1 MATEVQEYD
10 INSLLKGLTPSESS
24 VGSAKEYDINSLLTE
39 LKPFKAESITAGAG
53 ATPSNVMKGA
63 EFFARNP
70 IASQAINQ
78 PAVKDVGKGIASVL
92 DTTVGSA
99 IPSAVGF
106 VAQPIARLFTSP
118 ERAQEITQ
126 NITSAI
132 DKPFGKAFGITEDPA
147 YKNEASNRFMQFIG
161 ENADKG
167 ADWIS
172 KQTGLPKADVDY
184 YLNAALTAGG
194 VKATQVAAPYVK
206 AGIQKVGSEFQ
217 KAKTNLGMEEQFAA
231 KKAPIQP
238 EAVVPEQT
246 PGGVPG
252 VAPIPK
258 ATVEVSQPTAPVVE
272 PAPAPLNPFLQEQ
285 VKRAKQAGQEV
296 DPGAL
301 NRQNEAM
308 SIDPRLTLTE
318 GQALGDPNLISVER
332 NERGIKEKL
341 VEKFNEQ
348 NQILKE
354 KAESYKNQFTPDV
367 KGLSYVENS
376 THAINAVDD
385 LIGKNESAAKAK
397 YEELKN
403 LGGGKLELDGKTFG
417 TTAREALGAED
428 IQDFVPSQIMKRI
441 DAYADGAKQMNLNL
455 FESLRTQIARESRKA
470 ERAGDGN
477 TVHALSVVRNQLEQ
491 MPLANEVGAIKAVAD
506 EARGLFKANRDLE
519 ANNPF
524 YGQASR
530 GGLDSKDFV
539 PKVAFRSKND
549 YFASA
554 MEVLDKDPMAK
565 QNFAQ
570 GTMDYMIREST
581 DGSGNLNPMKM
592 ANYIDDLQLNN
603 RLEPLFG
610 KEGATELLKFARVSR
625 YTKSTPEGSFVN
637 YSNTAPAGAN
647 LIQKYG
653 PAAAE
658 VVGANMGIPFVGAA
672 ARKGSEFMQ
681 QRKYSKQAA
690 EATKPGA
697 GVVKGKGTKLEDML
711 KD

>member
-10 INSLLKGLTPSESS
+10 INSLLKGLSPSDTS
-24 VGSAKEYDINSLLTE
+24 VGAAKEYDINSLLGE
-39 LKPFKAESITAGAG
+39 LKPYKPESVTAGAG
-53 ATPSNVMKGA
+53 PSPTNILKGA
-63 EFFARNP
+63 EFFAQNP
-70 IASQAINQ
+70 VAVKAINQ
-78 PAVKDVGKGIASVL
+78 PAVKDIGKGVASVL

-147 YKNEASNRFMQFIG
+147 YKQEASNRFMQYIG
-161 ENADKG
+161 ENYDKG
-167 ADWIS
+167 ADWLS
-172 KQTGLPKADVDY
+172 RQTGLPKADVAY
-184 YLNAALTAGG
+184 YMNALTALAGG
-194 VKATQVAAPYVK
+194 KAVEVGKPYAK
-206 AGIQKVGSEFQ
+206 AGIEKISSEFQ
-217 KAKTNLGMEEQFAA
+217 KAKAGIGMAEKPVA
-231 KKAPIQP
+231 P
-238 EAVVPEQT
+238 EAPVAAPAAPEAPT
-246 PGGVPG
+246 GVSPTQ
-252 VAPIPK
+252 APMTAPK
-258 ATVEVSQPTAPVVE
+258 AAVVE
-272 PAPAPLNPFLQEQ
+272 PAPAPLNPLLQEQ
-285 VKRAKQAGQEV
+285 VKRAKQAGQQIDE
-296 DPGAL
+296 GAL

-318 GQALGDPNLISVER
+318 GQALQDPNLISIER

-376 THAINAVDD
+376 THAINAIDD
-385 LIGKNESAAKAK
+385 LIGKNEAAAKTK

-441 DAYADGAKQMNLNL
+441 DAYADGTKQMNLNL

-491 MPLANEVGAIKAVAD
+491 MPLANEAGAIKAVAD
-506 EARGLFKANRDLE
+506 EARSLFKANRDLE
-519 ANNPF
+519 SNNPF

-554 MEVLDKDPMAK
+554 MEILDKDPVAK

-592 ANYIDDLQLNN
+592 ANYIDDLQLNG

-610 KEGATELLKFARVSR
+610 KENAAELLKFARVSR
-625 YTKSTPEGSFVN
+625 YTKATPEGSFVN
-637 YSNTAPAGAN
+637 FSNTVPAGSQ

-658 VVGANMGIPFVGAA
+658 VIGANMGVPFVGAA

>member
-10 INSLLKGLTPSESS
+10 INSLLKGLAPSDTS
-24 VGSAKEYDINSLLTE
+24 VGASKEYDINSLLGE
-39 LKPFKAESITAGAG
+39 LKPYKPESVTAGAG
-53 ATPSNVMKGA
+53 PSASNILKGA
-63 EFFARNP
+63 EFFAQNP
-70 IASQAINQ
+70 VAVKAINQ
-78 PAVKDVGKGIASVL
+78 PAVKEIGKGVASVL

-147 YKNEASNRFMQFIG
+147 YKQEASNRFMQYIG
-161 ENADKG
+161 ENYDKG

-172 KQTGLPKADVDY
+172 QQTGLPKADVAY
-184 YLNAALTAGG
+184 YMNALTALAGG
-194 VKATQVAAPYVK
+194 KAVEVGKPYAK
-206 AGIQKVGSEFQ
+206 AGMEKLSSEFQ
-217 KAKTNLGMEEQFAA
+217 KAKAGIGLAEKPVVAE
-231 KKAPIQP
+231 APP
-238 EAVVPEQT
+238 VAT

-252 VAPIPK
+252 VAPAPK

-272 PAPAPLNPFLQEQ
+272 PAPAPLNPILQEQ
-285 VKRAKQAGQEV
+285 VKRAKQAGQQIDE
-296 DPGAL
+296 GAL

-318 GQALGDPNLISVER
+318 GQALQDPNLISIER

-376 THAINAVDD
+376 TNAINAIDD
-385 LIGKNESAAKAK
+385 LIGKNETAAKTK

-417 TTAREALGAED
+417 TSAREALGVED

-441 DAYADGAKQMNLNL
+441 DAYADGTKQMNLNL

-506 EARGLFKANRDLE
+506 EARSLFKANRDLE
-519 ANNPF
+519 SNNPF

-549 YFASA
+549 YFSSA
-554 MEVLDKDPMAK
+554 MEILDRDPVAK

-592 ANYIDDLQLNN
+592 ANYIDDLQLNG

-610 KEGATELLKFARVSR
+610 KEGAAELQKFARVSR
-625 YTKSTPEGSFVN
+625 YTKATPEGSFVN
-637 YSNTAPAGAN
+637 FSNTVPAGSQM
-647 LIQKYG
+647 IQKYG
-653 PAAAE
+653 PAVAE
-658 VVGANMGIPFVGAA
+658 VVGANMGVPFVGAA

>member
-1 MATEVQEYD
+1 MATNVQEYD

-39 LKPFKAESITAGAG
+39 LKPYKAESITAGAG
-53 ATPSNVMKGA
+53 ATPSNIMKGM
-63 EFFARNP
+63 EFFAKGGP
-70 IASQAINQ
+70 LMAAAKDKAIASDAAQKFIKPLQEMSIEDWKQHSLLAPMIEYS
-78 PAVKDVGKGIASVL
+78 VGTMYPQSGF
-92 DTTVGSA
+92 DTEA
-99 IPSAVGF
+99 AKQKLI
-106 VAQPIARLFTSP
+106 
-118 ERAQEITQ
+118 E
-126 NITSAI
+126 
-132 DKPFGKAFGITEDPA
+132 KGKAFYQGGKEFI
-147 YKNEASNRFMQFIG
+147 SNPIETLG
-161 ENADKG
+161 TAAKAIIENPYG
-167 ADWIS
+167 
-172 KQTGLPKADVDY
+172 V
-184 YLNAALTAGG
+184 AGQG
-194 VKATQVAAPYVK
+194 VKSTIYDPEQIPAGIVGTQVAKNVIGKTVAPV
-206 AGIQKVGSEFQ
+206 AE
-217 KAKTNLGMEEQFAA
+217 NLGKQFQAA
-231 KKAPIQP
+231 KANLGVVEKPI
-238 EAVVPEQT
+238 VPEQT

-252 VAPIPK
+252 AAPIPK
-258 ATVEVSQPTAPVVE
+258 ATVEVSQPTTPVVE
-272 PAPAPLNPFLQEQ
+272 PTPAPLNPFLQEQ

-318 GQALGDPNLISVER
+318 GQALQDPNLISVER

-385 LIGKNESAAKAK
+385 LIGKNEAAAKAK
-397 YEELKN
+397 YEDLKK

-417 TTAREALGAED
+417 TTAREALGVED

-441 DAYADGAKQMNLNL
+441 DAYADGTKQMNLNL

-610 KEGATELLKFARVSR
+610 KENASELLKFARVSR

>member
-10 INSLLKGLTPSESS
+10 INSLLKGLSPSDSS
-24 VGSAKEYDINSLLTE
+24 VGAAKEYDINSLLGE
-39 LKPFKAESITAGAG
+39 LKPYKPESITAGAG
-53 ATPSNVMKGA
+53 ATPSNVLKGA
-63 EFFARNP
+63 EFFAKNP
-70 IASQAINQ
+70 IGSQVINQ

-92 DTTVGSA
+92 DTTIGAA
-99 IPSAVGF
+99 IPSAVSF
-106 VAQPIARLFTSP
+106 VAQPVARLFTSP

-126 NITSAI
+126 NITGAI

-147 YKNEASNRFMQFIG
+147 YKQEASNRFMQFIG
-161 ENADKG
+161 ENYDKG

-172 KQTGLPKADVDY
+172 QQTGLPKADVGY
-184 YLNAALTAGG
+184 YMNALTALAGG
-194 VKATQVAAPYVK
+194 KAVEVGAPYVK
-206 AGIQKVGSEFQ
+206 TGVEKLSSEFQ
-217 KAKTNLGMEEQFAA
+217 KAKANIGMAEKPIVAEAPPASGGALGTMPA
-231 KKAPIQP
+231 
-238 EAVVPEQT
+238 
-246 PGGVPG
+246 
-252 VAPIPK
+252 PK
-258 ATVEVSQPTAPVVE
+258 ATVEVSQPTTPIVE
-272 PAPAPLNPFLQEQ
+272 PAPLNPLLQEQ
-285 VKRAKQAGQEV
+285 VKRAKQAGQQIDE
-296 DPGAL
+296 GAL

-318 GQALGDPNLISVER
+318 GQALQDANLISVER

-354 KAESYKNQFTPDV
+354 KAESYKNQFTPEV

-376 THAINAVDD
+376 TNAINAIDD
-385 LIGKNESAAKAK
+385 LIGKNETAAKTK

-417 TTAREALGAED
+417 TTAREALGVED

-441 DAYADGAKQMNLNL
+441 DAYADGTKQMNLNL

-506 EARGLFKANRDLE
+506 EARSLFKANRDLE
-519 ANNPF
+519 SNNPF

-549 YFASA
+549 YFSSA
-554 MEVLDKDPMAK
+554 MEILDKDPIAK

-592 ANYIDDLQLNN
+592 ANYIDDLQLNG

-610 KEGATELLKFARVSR
+610 KEGAAELQKFARVSR

-658 VVGANMGIPFVGAA
+658 VVGANMGIPFVGVA

-681 QRKYSKQAA
+681 QRKYSKQAT

>member
-1 MATEVQEYD
+1 MGAEVQEYD
-10 INSLLKGLTPSESS
+10 INSLLKGLSPSDSS
-24 VGSAKEYDINSLLTE
+24 VGGAKEYDINSLLTE
-39 LKPFKAESITAGAG
+39 LKPYKAESLTAGAG
-53 ATPSNVMKGA
+53 ATPTNVLKGA
-63 EFFARNP
+63 EFFAKNP
-70 IASQAINQ
+70 VATQVMNQ

-92 DTTVGSA
+92 DTTIGSA
-99 IPSAVGF
+99 IPGAVSF
-106 VAQPIARLFTSP
+106 VAQPVARLFTSP

-126 NITSAI
+126 NITGAI

-147 YKNEASNRFMQFIG
+147 YKNEASNRLMQFVG
-161 ENADKG
+161 ENIDKG

-172 KQTGLPKADVDY
+172 QQTGLPKADVNY
-184 YLNAALTAGG
+184 YLNLATTAGG

-206 AGIQKVGSEFQ
+206 AGIEKVSSEFQ
-217 KAKTNLGMEEQFAA
+217 KAKSNLAA
-231 KKAPIQP
+231 TEKPIMAEAPPVQ
-238 EAVVPEQT
+238 A

-252 VAPIPK
+252 AAQVPK
-258 ATVEVSQPTAPVVE
+258 ATVEVSQPTIPVVE

-318 GQALGDPNLISVER
+318 GQALQDPNLISVER

-376 THAINAVDD
+376 THAINAIDD
-385 LIGKNESAAKAK
+385 LIGKNEAAAKAK
-397 YEELKN
+397 YEDLKN

-417 TTAREALGAED
+417 TSAREALGVED
-428 IQDFVPSQIMKRI
+428 IQDFVPGQIMKRI
-441 DAYADGAKQMNLNL
+441 DAYADGTKQMNLNL

-506 EARGLFKANRDLE
+506 EARSLFKANRDLE
-519 ANNPF
+519 SNNPF

-549 YFASA
+549 YFSSA
-554 MEVLDKDPMAK
+554 MEVLDKDPIAK

-592 ANYIDDLQLNN
+592 ANYIDDLQLNG

-610 KEGATELLKFARVSR
+610 KEGAAELQKFARVSR

>member
-1 MATEVQEYD
+1 MTTQAQEYD
-10 INSLLKGLTPSESS
+10 INSLLKGLPSTSS
-24 VGSAKEYDINSLLTE
+24 PVGGSQEYDINSLLTE
-39 LKPFKAESITAGAG
+39 LKPYQQESITSTAG
-53 ATPSNVMKGA
+53 ATPANVMKGA

-70 IASQAINQ
+70 IGAKVINQ
-78 PAVKDVGKGIASVL
+78 PLVKDVAKGVASAL

-99 IPSAVGF
+99 IPGVVGF
-106 VAQPIARLFTSP
+106 VAQPIARLFTGP

-147 YKNEASNRFMQFIG
+147 YKQEASNRLMQFIG
-161 ENADKG
+161 QNIDKG

-172 KQTGLPKADVDY
+172 QQTGLPKADVNY
-184 YLNAALTAGG
+184 YLNLASMAGG
-194 VKATQVAAPYVK
+194 VKATQVAAPVVK
-206 AGIQKVGSEFQ
+206 SGIEKISSDFQ
-217 KAKTNLGMEEQFAA
+217 KAKTDLGIGE
-231 KKAPIQP
+231 KPP
-238 EAVVPEQT
+238 
-246 PGGVPG
+246 
-252 VAPIPK
+252 VAPVAQTGASAAAPK

-272 PAPAPLNPFLQEQ
+272 PAPAPLNPVLQEQ
-285 VKRAKQAGQEV
+285 VKRAKQAGQQV
-296 DPGAL
+296 DEGAL

-318 GQALGDPNLISVER
+318 GQALQDPNLISIER

-354 KAESYKNQFTPDV
+354 KAESYKDQFTPDV

-376 THAINAVDD
+376 TNAINAIDD
-385 LIGKNESAAKAK
+385 LIGKNEAAAKTK

-441 DAYADGAKQMNLNL
+441 DAYADGTKQMNLNL

-506 EARGLFKANRDLE
+506 EARNLFKANRDLE
-519 ANNPF
+519 SNNPF

-554 MEVLDKDPMAK
+554 MEILDKDPVAK

-592 ANYIDDLQLNN
+592 ANYIDDLQLNG

-610 KEGATELLKFARVSR
+610 KENAAELLKFARVSR

-637 YSNTAPAGAN
+637 YSNTVPGGAQ

>member
-1 MATEVQEYD
+1 MGAEVQEYD
-10 INSLLKGLTPSESS
+10 INSLLKSLSPSDSS
-24 VGSAKEYDINSLLTE
+24 VGGAKEYDINSLLTE
-39 LKPFKAESITAGAG
+39 LKPYKAESLTAGAG

-70 IASQAINQ
+70 VVSQVVNQ
-78 PAVKDVGKGIASVL
+78 PAVKNVGKGIASVL
-92 DTTVGSA
+92 DTTIGSA

-106 VAQPIARLFTSP
+106 VAQPVARLFTSP

-126 NITSAI
+126 NITGAI

-147 YKNEASNRFMQFIG
+147 YKNEASNRLMQFVG
-161 ENADKG
+161 ENIDKG

-172 KQTGLPKADVDY
+172 QQTGLPKADVNY
-184 YLNAALTAGG
+184 YLNLATTVGG
-194 VKATQVAAPYVK
+194 IKATQVAAPYVK
-206 AGIQKVGSEFQ
+206 AGMEKVSSEFQ
-217 KAKTNLGMEEQFAA
+217 KAKSNLAA
-231 KKAPIQP
+231 TEKPVMAEAPPVQ
-238 EAVVPEQT
+238 AQ
-246 PGGVPG
+246 GGVPG
-252 VAPIPK
+252 AAPVPK
-258 ATVEVSQPTAPVVE
+258 ATVEVSQPTTPVVE

-318 GQALGDPNLISVER
+318 GQALQDPNLISVER

-376 THAINAVDD
+376 THAINAIDD

-397 YEELKN
+397 YEDLKK

-417 TTAREALGAED
+417 TTAREALGVED

-441 DAYADGAKQMNLNL
+441 DAYADGTKQMNLNL

-477 TVHALSVVRNQLEQ
+477 TVYALSVVRNQLEQ

-506 EARGLFKANRDLE
+506 EARSLFKANRDLE
-519 ANNPF
+519 SNNPF

-549 YFASA
+549 YFSSA
-554 MEVLDKDPMAK
+554 MEVLDKDPIAK

-592 ANYIDDLQLNN
+592 ANYIDDLQLNG

-610 KEGATELLKFARVSR
+610 KEGAAELQKFARVSR